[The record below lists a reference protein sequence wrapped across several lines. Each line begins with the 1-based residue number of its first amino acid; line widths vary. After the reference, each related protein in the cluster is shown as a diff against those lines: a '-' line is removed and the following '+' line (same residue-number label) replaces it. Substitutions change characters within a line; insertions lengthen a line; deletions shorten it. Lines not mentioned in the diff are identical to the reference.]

1 MLLPFQGEYMQL
13 NMNPGV
19 PLRSAPGYVL
29 VAPAGR
35 VLPEQVLPR
44 CVHPMFG
51 RLCSLILL
59 TNLYSNNGCLV
70 LQNSRYCK
78 LKVPLLQARTAL
90 SAFLTK

>member
-35 VLPEQVLPR
+35 VLPEQVLP
-44 CVHPMFG
+44 MFG

-59 TNLYSNNGCLV
+59 TNLLNLRMN
-70 LQNSRYCK
+70 
-78 LKVPLLQARTAL
+78 
-90 SAFLTK
+90 FMF

>member
-35 VLPEQVLPR
+35 VLPGHVHPKQVL
-44 CVHPMFG
+44 PMFG

-59 TNLYSNNGCLV
+59 TNLYINKANHNYPFSIFNSQLIISNV
-70 LQNSRYCK
+70 FADK
-78 LKVPLLQARTAL
+78 I
-90 SAFLTK
+90 